1 MCDRV
6 SPGHHVAL
14 TRPRPAADTP
24 RLATL
29 PADKSGFR
37 KYAGQFYQDD
47 VMQPRVSCSSV
58 SSPEDD
64 ILAYNFILTTCG
76 PCATVTNVMNATQ
89 HILIVDDDME
99 LRTLVSDV
107 LVNNGFRV
115 SAAEHGSAM
124 TQVLATARVDLIILD
139 ILMPGE
145 DGLSLCRRLRANGT
159 IPIIMLTARASE
171 FDRVLGLEMGAD
183 DYLPKPFSTR
193 ELLARVRAVL
203 RRSAMPQ
210 PGSAS
215 GAGRVFEFSGWRLDV
230 TRRELRSPAK
240 ALVVLRAA
248 EYELLLA
255 LVERPQNVLSR
266 DQLLDLARGR
276 SADASDRSIDLL
288 VSRLRH
294 RIETDPKEPELIK
307 TVRSG
312 GYVFA
317 APVTLNG
324 APW

>member
-1 MCDRV
+1 
-6 SPGHHVAL
+6 
-14 TRPRPAADTP
+14 
-24 RLATL
+24 
-29 PADKSGFR
+29 
-37 KYAGQFYQDD
+37 
-47 VMQPRVSCSSV
+47 MQPRVSCSSV
-58 SSPEDD
+58 SSLEDD

-89 HILIVDDDME
+89 HILIVDDDKE

-115 SAAEHGSAM
+115 SVAENGSAM
-124 TQVLATARVDLIILD
+124 TQALATARVDLIILD

-210 PGSAS
+210 QGSAS

-312 GYVFA
+312 GYIFA

>member
-1 MCDRV
+1 MYDRV
-6 SPGHHVAL
+6 SRSGNITL
-14 TRPRPAADTP
+14 TRPRPAADTA
-24 RLATL
+24 RLATH
-29 PADKSGFR
+29 PAKECGFR
-37 KYAGQFYQDD
+37 KYARQFYQDD

-89 HILIVDDDME
+89 HILIVDDDKE

-107 LVNNGFRV
+107 LENNGFRISV
-115 SAAEHGSAM
+115 AENGSAM
-124 TQVLATARVDLIILD
+124 TQELATARIDLIILD

-203 RRSAMPQ
+203 RRSAMPV
-210 PGSAS
+210 PGSP
-215 GAGRVFEFSGWRLDV
+215 AGTRRVFEFAGWRLDV
-230 TRRELRSPAK
+230 TRRPLFSPAK
-240 ALVVLRAA
+240 ALVGLRAA
-248 EYELLLA
+248 EFDLLLA
-255 LVERPQNVLSR
+255 LVERPNHVLAR

-276 SADASDRSIDLL
+276 GATAFDRSID
-288 VSRLRH
+288 VHASRLRD
-294 RIETDPKEPELIK
+294 RIETDPKEPEVIK
-307 TVRSG
+307 TARNE
-312 GYVFA
+312 GYVFT

-324 APW
+324 AAW